1 MKVRWKTRKTMKYLA
16 NTVGRILRNKFS
28 SMKTCAKILL
38 DRMPLTA
45 CPALILILVFQAF
58 LLMSCSSKTLR
69 PYSHTDITIN
79 QLGKIA
85 VLPLQNLTVDNF
97 AAKKIEGLLIM
108 DFLARGI
115 DVIEPGEVMSVLRQY
130 KAQPINEMPVADL
143 QKIGEMIHA
152 DAVIIG
158 SVGTF
163 AINKGMSV
171 AYPEVSVH
179 FIMIDILSGNI
190 VWSAWHTSGGPDFW
204 TRHFGAEGA
213 TLDEIAREVV
223 KDSVDTLF

>member
-1 MKVRWKTRKTMKYLA
+1 MKLHNNRRLMTKKSVI
-16 NTVGRILRNKFS
+16 ILFLIFQ
-28 SMKTCAKILL
+28 A
-38 DRMPLTA
+38 
-45 CPALILILVFQAF
+45 ILI
-58 LLMSCSSKTLR
+58 MSCSGKTLR
-69 PYSHTDITIN
+69 PFLHTDITIN
-79 QLGKIA
+79 QLRKIA
-85 VLPLQNLTVDNF
+85 VLPLQNLTTDKF

-115 DVIEPGEVMSVLRQY
+115 DVIEPGEVMFALRES
-130 KAQPINEMPVADL
+130 KAQSIDRMPVAGL
-143 QKIGEMIHA
+143 QNIGEMISA

-163 AINKGMSV
+163 AINKGISV

-179 FIMIDILSGNI
+179 FIMIDILSGSI

-204 TRHFGAEGA
+204 SRHFGAEGA

-223 KDSVDTLF
+223 KDTVDTLF